1 MSFVGDEIASQPDT
15 WARAAAMVGDPAVL
29 EALPAEGERVAIV
42 GCGTSLYMAQS
53 CAVLRETAGVG
64 ESDAFPASEFPFGRP
79 YDRVIALTRSGTTTE
94 VIRLLDQLPAQQR
107 STVITTDTQHPAAQ
121 QASESVILDFAD
133 EQSVVQT
140 RFATSVLALWR
151 AWLGADLRPTLDDV
165 SAELDRRLTPDLLGR
180 DQFTFLGTGWTVGLA
195 NEAALKLREAAQ
207 VWAESYPA
215 MEFRHGPISVVD
227 NRSAVWVFGAIPNG
241 LRDEIAGTGA
251 AVVHSDIDP
260 MAHLT
265 TAQRLAVALA
275 DRKGL
280 DPDTP
285 RGLTRS
291 IVLTV

>member
-1 MSFVGDEIASQPDT
+1 V
-15 WARAAAMVGDPAVL
+15 
-29 EALPAEGERVAIV
+29 
-42 GCGTSLYMAQS
+42 
-53 CAVLRETAGVG
+53 
-64 ESDAFPASEFPFGRP
+64 
-79 YDRVIALTRSGTTTE
+79 
-94 VIRLLDQLPAQQR
+94 
-107 STVITTDTQHPAAQ
+107 Q
-121 QASESVILDFAD
+121 QAGDSVILDFAD

-151 AWLGADLRPTLDDV
+151 ASLSEDLGPTLSDVTAELGKPLPADLLAR
-165 SAELDRRLTPDLLGR
+165 E
-180 DQFTFLGTGWTVGLA
+180 QFTFLGTGWTVGLA

-207 VWAESYPA
+207 MWAESYPA

-227 NRSAVWVFGAIPNG
+227 ARSAVWIFGAIPNG

-275 DRKGL
+275 ERKGL
-280 DPDTP
+280 EPDNP

>member
-1 MSFVGDEIASQPDT
+1 MSFVGDEIASQPET
-15 WARAAAMVGDPAVL
+15 WARAAAMTDDPAVR
-29 EALPAEGERVAIV
+29 EAMPSRGERVAIV
-42 GCGTSLYMAQS
+42 GCGTSLYMAQA
-53 CAVLRETAGVG
+53 CAVLRETSGAGQ
-64 ESDAFPASEFPFGRP
+64 SDAFPASEYPVGRA

-94 VIRLLDQLPAQQR
+94 VIRLLGQLPARQR
-107 STVITTDTQHPAAQ
+107 STVITTDAQLPAAR
-121 QASESVILDFAD
+121 QASESVILAFAD

-151 AWLGADLRPTLDDV
+151 AWLGVDLGPTLDDV
-165 SAELDRRLTPDLLGR
+165 AAELTRPLPAELLGR
-180 DQFTFLGTGWTVGLA
+180 EQFTFLGTGWTVGLA

-207 VWAESYPA
+207 MWAESYPA

-227 NRSAVWVFGAIPNG
+227 ARSAVWIFGAIPNG
-241 LRDEIAGTGA
+241 LRDDIAGTGA
-251 AVVHSDIDP
+251 AVVHSAIDP

-275 DRKGL
+275 EGKGL
-280 DPDTP
+280 DPDNP

>member
-15 WARAAAMVGDPAVL
+15 WARAAALADDPRVR
-29 EALPAEGERVAIV
+29 EALPSRGERVAIV
-42 GCGTSLYMAQS
+42 GCGTSLYMAQA
-53 CAVLRETAGVG
+53 CAVLRETSGAG
-64 ESDAFPASEFPFGRP
+64 ESDAFPASEFPVGRS

-94 VIRLLDQLPAQQR
+94 VIRLLGQLPAQQR
-107 STVITTDTQHPAAQ
+107 STVITTDAQLPAAQ
-121 QASESVILDFAD
+121 QAGDSVILDFAD

-151 AWLGADLRPTLDDV
+151 AALSEDLGRMLSDV
-165 SAELDRRLTPDLLGR
+165 TAELEKPLPAALLAR
-180 DQFTFLGTGWTVGLA
+180 EQFTFLGTGWTVGLA

-207 VWAESYPA
+207 MWAESYPA

-227 NRSAVWVFGAIPNG
+227 DRSAVWIFGAIPNG

-251 AVVHSDIDP
+251 AVVHADIDP

-275 DRKGL
+275 ERKGL
-280 DPDTP
+280 EPDTP

>member
-1 MSFVGDEIASQPDT
+1 MAD
-15 WARAAAMVGDPAVL
+15 DPAVR
-29 EALPAEGERVAIV
+29 EALPTRGERVAIV
-42 GCGTSLYMAQS
+42 GCGTSLYMAQT
-53 CAVLRETAGVG
+53 CAVLRETSGAG
-64 ESDAFPASEFPFGRP
+64 ESDAFAASEYPVGRA

-94 VIRLLDQLPAQQR
+94 VIRLLNQLPAQQR
-107 STVITTDTQHPAAQ
+107 STVITTDAQLPAAQ
-121 QASESVILDFAD
+121 QAAASVILDFAD
-133 EQSVVQT
+133 ERSVVQT

-151 AWLGADLRPTLDDV
+151 GWLGVDVGPMLDDV
-165 SAELDRRLTPDLLGR
+165 TAELSRLLPADLLGR
-180 DQFTFLGTGWTVGLA
+180 EQFTFLGTGWTIGLA

-207 VWAESYPA
+207 MWAESYPA

-227 NRSAVWVFGAIPNG
+227 ARSAVWIFGAIPDG

-251 AVVHSDIDP
+251 AVVHSEIDP

-275 DRKGL
+275 EGKGL
-280 DPDTP
+280 DPDNP